1 MCDLT
6 RSIDRMQA
14 ADFTKAYNAVPLTFI
29 TLKPEL
35 KSRNWITIRPFSKY
49 VWFMIGFSFII
60 TTILIQVLYSKVEFT
75 YNPID
80 SISISLIGALLQ
92 QCKYQISIEAAFIKY
107 SNKLIF
113 RPLLLLTSLCTHP
126 LNIVAYAFVRH
137 FRNPFPRPMHTYL
150 VNAVKAKF

>member
-1 MCDLT
+1 
-6 RSIDRMQA
+6 MQA
-14 ADFTKAYNAVPLTFI
+14 ADFTKAYNTVPLTFM

-35 KSRNWITIRPFSKY
+35 MSRNWITIRPFSKY

-92 QCKYQISIEAAFIKY
+92 QCKYQISINEAFIKCVL
-107 SNKLIF
+107 KK
-113 RPLLLLTSLCTHP
+113 
-126 LNIVAYAFVRH
+126 
-137 FRNPFPRPMHTYL
+137 
-150 VNAVKAKF
+150 VNF